1 MRHVI
6 DLIAANWPMLSATV
20 APPAVLLPASWL
32 LRPRGAV
39 VAAHRRETWHAVPV
53 GEVLTRLD
61 AERGTGE
68 LPRFELVPYPQRW
81 LAEDWQRA
89 EVSA

>member
-6 DLIAANWPMLSATV
+6 DLIVAHWPMLSATV

-39 VAAHRRETWHAVPV
+39 VAGHRRETWHAVPV
-53 GEVLTRLD
+53 GDVLSRLD
-61 AERGTGE
+61 AERHTGE
-68 LPRFELVPYPQRW
+68 LPTFCLVPNPERW
-81 LAEDWQRA
+81 LAEDWARS

>member
-1 MRHVI
+1 MN
-6 DLIAANWPMLSATV
+6 LILRTLAPHIPMLSVTLA
-20 APPAVLLPASWL
+20 PAVLLGGVSLL

-61 AERGTGE
+61 AERDTGE
-68 LPRFELVPYPQRW
+68 LPTFELVPNPGRW
-81 LAEDWQRA
+81 LAEDWQRS